1 MIQYEFQVV
10 EFKDPDSR
18 KIWKVE
24 LQVKKTYRDE
34 YNNVIKTDGWLTV
47 PRVEFLA
54 KDWTTP

>member
-1 MIQYEFQVV
+1 MVQYEFQVV

-34 YNNVIKTDGWLTV
+34 YNNVIKSDSWITV
-47 PRVEFLA
+47 PRVEFLI